1 MYNIKQTEIFSKW
14 LHKLKDIK
22 AKVGILRRIER
33 MRQGNFGDV
42 KALGDDVL
50 EMRLDISAGYRVYFT
65 KHNDEIVFLLN
76 GGDKSTQSKDIEKA
90 KEIARE
96 LQK

>member
-1 MYNIKQTEIFSKW
+1 MYAIKHTEIFSKW

-22 AKVGILRRIER
+22 AKVAILRRIER
-33 MRQGNFGDV
+33 MRLGNFGDI
-42 KALGDDVL
+42 KSLGEDVS

-65 KHNDEIVFLLN
+65 KHHDEIIFLLN
-76 GGDKSTQSKDIEKA
+76 GGDKLSQVKDIEKA
-90 KEIARE
+90 KEIAKE

>member
-22 AKVGILRRIER
+22 AKVAILRRIER

-42 KALGDDVL
+42 KAVGDDVS
-50 EMRLDISAGYRVYFT
+50 EMRLDISADTVSILQNIMMKLYFY
-65 KHNDEIVFLLN
+65 
-76 GGDKSTQSKDIEKA
+76 
-90 KEIARE
+90 
-96 LQK
+96 

>member
-22 AKVGILRRIER
+22 AKVAILRRIER

-42 KALGDDVL
+42 KAVGDDVS
-50 EMRLDISAGYRVYFT
+50 EMRLDISAETVSILQNIMMKLYFY
-65 KHNDEIVFLLN
+65 
-76 GGDKSTQSKDIEKA
+76 
-90 KEIARE
+90 
-96 LQK
+96 

>member
-22 AKVGILRRIER
+22 AKVAILRRIER

-42 KALGDDVL
+42 KAVGDENGFVYIFDTSANAGLMYWSTSKCVDVTT
-50 EMRLDISAGYRVYFT
+50 MVRA
-65 KHNDEIVFLLN
+65 KLN
-76 GGDKSTQSKDIEKA
+76 LK
-90 KEIARE
+90 
-96 LQK
+96 

>member
-1 MYNIKQTEIFSKW
+1 MYSIKQTEIFSKW

-22 AKVGILRRIER
+22 VKVAILRRIER

-42 KALGDDVL
+42 KSLGEDVS
-50 EMRLDISAGYRVYFT
+50 EMRLDISTGYRVYFT
-65 KHNDEIVFLLN
+65 KHHDEIVFLLN
-76 GGDKSTQSKDIEKA
+76 GGDKSTQVRDIQKA
-90 KEIARE
+90 KEIAKE